1 MGHQSATLKQL
12 QDELLQLKQQVPGL
26 QLKKSTVTQS
36 PAAPFPLTCRAEV
49 ARPPDAER
57 YDVSSFNLLAR
68 LSHDVLSAPLTPGA
82 VEVEVAGDEL
92 PRELRQA
99 MAERLHSVW
108 AASGPGEHPYQ
119 SEDAA
124 GSTVRRWAVLSDQ
137 ASITID
143 ASGHPASAPKAAL
156 AAAAGAVLAHSR
168 GKSSAGQQQ
177 EQRQPAA
184 PAGAAAGAQAGS
196 AALPRAVAQE
206 LEFLAKR
213 HGLRQVPVQHAAGAG
228 ASPASAAGNQL
239 AGLCISPAH
248 AEATSAP
255 ASAGTGAPAAA
266 QAEGVVAAFEL
277 ELRPTDPAWPAVY
290 PLLLHGRLSA
300 GFPQAGCL
308 VLQVSPQ
315 QQPPLP
321 LLQRQV
327 LDKLLAAEVA
337 AAAGRPGALRNVVR
351 QVENHAGRLWQQAED
366 IAAEVARRRRQ
377 QPAQQALQQEGPQQG
392 QRQGAGS
399 TGSSTSGSE
408 AGSTSEYEN
417 DGYGSESASG
427 GSGSSEG
434 EGAGAQEG
442 AAGGGG
448 GGGHSDA
455 VLPVQLQLES
465 LQLDGCDALELLRLN
480 LQLTCSR
487 CKASGE
493 LSCATA
499 AVALP
504 SDGGGSGGGRGGGK
518 AGGSGTLVAA
528 AECGTCHA
536 GWEVEVAPKLLH
548 ERSNV
553 LAHVRCRGCTPADLL
568 PSMLAG
574 QCGSCASSAAFRS
587 VAVGRWNER
596 ACSSCHSPMRF
607 QFSTALFVPHRQG
620 GRQQQGGASGQQ
632 PGAGQG
638 LARPGSAAAAAAT
651 YNGLLQRGQ
660 PLPDRGTCKHYRQAV
675 THVPG
680 DAMASHSY
688 RWLRF
693 PCCGR
698 RFPCDLCHEENTD
711 GHEMKWATSMVC
723 GYCCLEQPVAP
734 QCKGCSKKLA
744 TSASAPSGRHTR
756 FWEGGKGQRDPSKLH
771 KDDPRRYRSKFKTR
785 SAKSKRVGQEAKARR
800 EREQQA

>member
-1 MGHQSATLKQL
+1 M
-12 QDELLQLKQQVPGL
+12 PGL

-108 AASGPGEHPYQ
+108 AASGPGEHVWMNPCLRCACIGCSMQAATCTLPPPHPWCAAPGQLNLGQLWAAAQRQFASLITLLPHLLEPYQ

-607 QFSTALFVPHRQG
+607 QVSGWQPAHCHAGWLAVLSMPCNSFATEVACFFTTQG
-620 GRQQQGGASGQQ
+620 CLLRSCL
-632 PGAGQG
+632 PT
-638 LARPGSAAAAAAT
+638 RPPAVLHGSLCAA
-651 YNGLLQRGQ
+651 
-660 PLPDRGTCKHYRQAV
+660 
-675 THVPG
+675 
-680 DAMASHSY
+680 
-688 RWLRF
+688 
-693 PCCGR
+693 
-698 RFPCDLCHEENTD
+698 
-711 GHEMKWATSMVC
+711 
-723 GYCCLEQPVAP
+723 
-734 QCKGCSKKLA
+734 
-744 TSASAPSGRHTR
+744 
-756 FWEGGKGQRDPSKLH
+756 
-771 KDDPRRYRSKFKTR
+771 
-785 SAKSKRVGQEAKARR
+785 
-800 EREQQA
+800 